1 MGAAALPRA
10 IGILRVSRQNR
21 NEDSRESPEVQRRLI
36 TRFAGPQGQ
45 GWDLIEILDENELR
59 NGNVSGGGEISKR
72 LGFSAAI
79 KRIEAGKADLIVVAD
94 HGRLFR
100 DIDVQRAAIDRVE
113 GAGGQL
119 WAVCSGRITHETA
132 DAELIANLKGS
143 IDHYQRRY
151 AREKSFLAVELA
163 IEKGKVPWPGEIPG
177 YIRDADSRLT
187 PDGGMVAVIGGRL
200 RPARTAARSTRCEL
214 TCWRMGSSSATPL
227 RSTCLGIASISARST
242 SAPTRP
248 TWGRAADHWPRAVR
262 RGAED
267 QDLARQARELR
278 PAARA
283 DRGPA
288 VRELRLADGH
298 RHEQQR
304 ELPRVS
310 LPRQRL
316 HSADDDLGRHGG
328 RMVIEKVEELR
339 ACRSKSVRGAC
350 DAIEL
355 ARLDVERARAALA
368 GAIMAFSGLEVEPA
382 AIRRLRELREGRDAA
397 QERYVALEAAYAQSD
412 FAATTGP
419 WDSLSLQEQRNLV
432 RALIKQVLITPG
444 RGRQRVDV
452 QEMPD
457 IADRITLEL
466 RSAGVGGAR
475 CAGSPVV
482 PCVRW
487 RTGRGVTRS

>member
-21 NEDSRESPEVQRRLI
+21 NEDSRESPDVQRRLI

-59 NGNVSGGGEISKR
+59 NGNVSGGGDISKR

-119 WAVCSGRITHETA
+119 WAVSSGQITHETA
-132 DAELIANLKGS
+132 DAELMANLKGS

-187 PDGGMVAVIGGRL
+187 PDDERVAVIVRAFEIRKDGG
-200 RPARTAARSTRCEL
+200 T
-214 TCWRMGSSSATPL
+214 
-227 RSTCLGIASISARST
+227 I
-242 SAPTRP
+242 
-248 TWGRAADHWPRAVR
+248 DAVR
-262 RGAED
+262 AHLLANGIEISYTATQHLLGDRIYLGEIHFGTHTPNLGACTPIIGRELFGAVQRTKISRGRRAKSD
-267 QDLARQARELR
+267 RLLARIGVLR
-278 PAARA
+278 CGNCGSRMVVGTSNSANYHVYRCQGSGCVQ
-283 DRGPA
+283 RMTI
-288 VRELRLADGH
+288 LA
-298 RHEQQR
+298 ETV
-304 ELPRVS
+304 E
-310 LPRQRL
+310 
-316 HSADDDLGRHGG
+316 

-339 ACRSKSVRGAC
+339 ACRVPSVRGEC
-350 DAIEL
+350 DPVEQ
-355 ARLDVERARAALA
+355 ARLDLERAQAALD

-397 QERYVALEAAYAQSD
+397 QERYVAREAAYAQSD

-419 WDSLSLQEQRNLV
+419 WDSLSLQEQRDLV

-457 IADRITLEL
+457 IADRIEI
-466 RSAGVGGAR
+466 R
-475 CAGSPVV
+475 
-482 PCVRW
+482 
-487 RTGRGVTRS
+487 